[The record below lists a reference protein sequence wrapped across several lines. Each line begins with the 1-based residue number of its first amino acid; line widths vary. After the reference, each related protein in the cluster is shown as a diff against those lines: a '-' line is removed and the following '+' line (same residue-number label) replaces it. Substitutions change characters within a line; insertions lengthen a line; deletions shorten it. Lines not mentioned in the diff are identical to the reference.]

1 MLENTR
7 KIDVETL
14 FNAILKAAT
23 GTIKVISNTLDAAKT
38 IALVTYDVLETL
50 KENGVIVEKPIDTT
64 PATNTRAVSTESKIA
79 FMACQIIM
87 SSLPTEIIES
97 EEQPTDPEVIY
108 VSDGEDMQ
116 EGIEEEGA
124 PKKRGKK

>member
-23 GTIKVISNTLDAAKT
+23 GTIKVMSNTLDAAKT